1 MSAIDR
7 AQGMLIEALGR
18 QSLFWGLGKI
28 TGELYAV
35 LYISEHP
42 LSLAELAAT
51 LAVTKGN
58 VSIAVRR
65 LEDLAMVR
73 RQFVAGDRRVYFVAE
88 TDFWLIARRF
98 LERRHRP
105 EFDKSFR
112 LVRESFAEAETP
124 DSESNRAILS
134 ERIRDLVNFYE
145 DLDTVTN
152 MLLEL
157 EPTQIHAM
165 VKTLTSLSASAPEQ
179 S

>member
-1 MSAIDR
+1 MSEIDR
-7 AQGMLIEALGR
+7 AQGMLVEALGR

-35 LYISEHP
+35 LYTSELP
-42 LSLAELAAT
+42 VSLAELAKT

-73 RQFVAGDRRVYFVAE
+73 RQFVAGDRRVFFVAE

-105 EFDKSFR
+105 EFDESFR
-112 LVRESFAEAETP
+112 LVRESLTEVESPNA
-124 DSESNRAILS
+124 ESNRSIRA
-134 ERIRDLVNFYE
+134 ERIRALLNFYE
-145 DLDTVTN
+145 DIDTVTN

-157 EPTQIHAM
+157 EPTQMQAM
-165 VKTLTSLSASAPEQ
+165 VKTITSFVASQA
-179 S
+179 